1 MANLQCNAVSS
12 CRVGHH
18 LLPIMCASRRRGLIC
33 FTSSTA
39 FFPTRRDYVGAL
51 LGALSRTGKSSQL
64 LRSYSYSTSK
74 RANTGVRDA
83 DHSGPQNVTTAEHI
97 SSS

>member
-39 FFPTRRDYVGAL
+39 FFPTAGITWAL
-51 LGALSRTGKSSQL
+51 FSALFV
-64 LRSYSYSTSK
+64 
-74 RANTGVRDA
+74 A
-83 DHSGPQNVTTAEHI
+83 
-97 SSS
+97 